1 MNIGRF
7 LPNNEYL
14 AAVGANAPS
23 AGNVFATI
31 ADLSSFVTSN
41 IYSADGSLTG
51 NRILDGLTFD
61 LLFDNMGTFRVNTD
75 NFFVISDVAFT
86 VQQTGT
92 GAATIQNNGTGNINL
107 FIGTGNINIG
117 AIGKNVLI
125 NGLTY
130 PKFDG
135 SANYVLKTDGSATLS
150 FVDIA
155 TLIPASV
162 NIYNANGS
170 LTGNRIV
177 DVNSNSLSF
186 TNGSVAFTTNTSF
199 TVNSIGTVSIT
210 TSGPG
215 GIDLITTGAV
225 RPIDITATGDVTITA
240 ADIILADGTQG
251 TIGHVWTQ
259 SAITGEGGW
268 AALPTDTNTNIYTN
282 DGSLAGNRLVSM
294 NNFDLRFDIT
304 GGFTPLALDN
314 DGVGGCLV
322 GIGIAAPL
330 VGFHVNTATRF
341 SNLTSTPAIGDVLT
355 ATSVNGDVD
364 WITPGGFAPWRV
376 GYANDSA
383 ESTSTSYTIVSELIF
398 AGTTMLGTP
407 TTIKAILEMTGATN
421 MDCRIFDVTN
431 ALVIAEKLGNVVA
444 IATIVDLGTLSNL
457 SAGEAIWEV
466 QVRRTG
472 GTGSSRARIHALQ
485 TT

>member
-1 MNIGRF
+1 MNIARF
-7 LPNNEYL
+7 LPNNQYL
-14 AAVGANAPS
+14 AAIGANAPS

-31 ADLSSFVTSN
+31 ADLSAFVTTN
-41 IYSADGSLTG
+41 LYIADGVLAG
-51 NRILDGLTFD
+51 NRVVDANDFSFQIQDMSFMNLTAN
-61 LLFDNMGTFRVNTD
+61 LAGNLIIASQQG
-75 NFFVISDVAFT
+75 DVT
-86 VQQTGT
+86 VQSTSSG
-92 GAATIQNNGTGNINL
+92 
-107 FIGTGNINIG
+107 
-117 AIGKNVLI
+117 NVLLSSVGGQVKI
-125 NGLTY
+125 HGLTY
-130 PKFDG
+130 PKVDG
-135 SANYVLKTDGSATLS
+135 SPNYVLKTDGSAVLGWVDVTTLVS
-150 FVDIA
+150 
-155 TLIPASV
+155 SV

-199 TVNSIGTVSIT
+199 TVNSIGTVSIA

-225 RPIDITATGDVTITA
+225 RPIDITATGDITLTA

-282 DGSLAGNRLVSM
+282 DGALAGNRLVSM

-314 DGVGGCLV
+314 DGVGGCFV

-330 VGFHVNTATRF
+330 VGFHVAVATRF
-341 SNLTSTPAIGDVLT
+341 SNLTTTAVVGHVLT

-364 WITPGGFAPWRV
+364 WTVPAVVDSGVTYIPSNDNTLRTIDANNITG
-376 GYANDSA
+376 
-383 ESTSTSYTIVSELIF
+383 
-398 AGTTMLGTP
+398 
-407 TTIKAILEMTGATN
+407 
-421 MDCRIFDVTN
+421 N
-431 ALVIAEKLGNVVA
+431 ALR
-444 IATIVDLGTLSNL
+444 DLVCTLIRDLNT
-457 SAGEAIWEV
+457 AGV
-466 QVRRTG
+466 LTV
-472 GTGSSRARIHALQ
+472 
-485 TT
+485 